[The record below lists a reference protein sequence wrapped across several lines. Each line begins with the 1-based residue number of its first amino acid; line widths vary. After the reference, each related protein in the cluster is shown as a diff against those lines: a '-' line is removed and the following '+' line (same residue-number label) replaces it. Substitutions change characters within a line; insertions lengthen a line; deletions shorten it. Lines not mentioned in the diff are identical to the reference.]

1 MNDVSL
7 AHTEPIHIQNKSF
20 CTCFVL
26 FSHFDTFCW
35 KSEFISTRGFIKKC
49 LSFKIVKFKV
59 FECECVCVKRRK
71 MKDRPEIA
79 TFFLNTNIQYD
90 LHAIKTLWIYIVVIV
105 NINFTI
111 YFYVFQAF
119 LLLLLFLLK
128 YLAPSTHWYAV
139 HLHSLVLKTLNY
151 EKSCDIWKPNG
162 KFYFFL
168 WFLKLLTI

>member
-1 MNDVSL
+1 M
-7 AHTEPIHIQNKSF
+7 
-20 CTCFVL
+20 
-26 FSHFDTFCW
+26 
-35 KSEFISTRGFIKKC
+35 
-49 LSFKIVKFKV
+49 

-162 KFYFFL
+162 KFYFFMIFEIAYNL
-168 WFLKLLTI
+168 VCKSQFQLDLPSTVCFVLFFLILFN